1 MKLFDIFS
9 KKDTCVLLKYLHE
22 GQVTKYTLF
31 RNLLSHNYSALNKMA
46 DMEQMFYSGRPFSLA
61 YAMIKYQELYEAVL
75 GIIYNLEKMSAGR
88 FSGLIDVFKKIEA
101 TIFEEFSPV
110 VSYQTKDVV
119 LPFETINTGMKSM
132 VGAKAANLA
141 SIQNILGLPVPGGFA
156 VTAYAFEVF
165 LKEAGL
171 SESIK
176 EALSRMQSLDSVQ
189 DIKRL
194 SDGLREMVLQAT
206 VPSSIA
212 EEIMKAYESLERK
225 TYRNVKI
232 AMRSSAVGEDT
243 EASFAG
249 QYESVLNVS
258 KESVLDAYK
267 TVLASKYSAHAIN
280 YRLQYGL
287 HEEETP
293 MAVAGIVMVDAK
305 SSGVMYSIDPSG
317 GNSQALKISA
327 IWGLG
332 EHLVDGSSSPDIF
345 LADRHEEKITEITIS
360 KKEQKMVRVD
370 SGGTALV
377 EVPESEKDISSLDE
391 NAILKLR
398 KYALQLEEYF
408 GSPQDI
414 EWAFDMDQNLYILQS
429 RPLHIPK
436 TEVYNEVPEQ
446 KFPENPV
453 LLKGG
458 KTASSGIATGT
469 VVVLKQEDALTQL
482 PENAIL
488 VAKTASPGYARVM
501 GKIKGIITDIGSITS
516 HMSSVAREFGIPAI
530 VDAKNATISLTTGEV
545 VTMFADKTIV
555 YKGVVDALVKNI
567 RPVKRWMFE
576 SPVHKRMR
584 NILDRISPL
593 NLTDSNHPLFAPE
606 GCKTIHDIIRFTHEQ
621 AMKEMFGVSGTLGNE
636 DTAVKLTANIPLNIY
651 MIDLGGG
658 LKEGLTTCHVIT
670 SDLVESV
677 PFKALWKG
685 FTHPGINWSSAIP
698 VDMRSFM
705 TLLASSATSELEEQ
719 AGSPSYGILSRDYMN
734 LSARFGYHFVTI
746 DTLCSE
752 TSDQNY
758 LSLQFSGG
766 AGPYYGRSLR
776 IQFLGNVLQQL
787 GFQVS
792 IKGDLLEAVLS
803 RYDMLSMENKLDQL
817 GRLLAS
823 SRLLDMAISSQDDV
837 QILTDAFFKGDYDFL
852 SRKQEGQLEN
862 FYIHGGYWRQ
872 VTEEDHIYYVQD
884 GSRSGYTISSGLAGI
899 MGKIVGKELQDF
911 LDNIEAYYY
920 FPLAIVKNSE
930 IEDGDI
936 RVKVKP
942 VKGNIDRAGG
952 IAFGIRNIAN
962 YFAFRINALE
972 DNVILFEYINNKRIE
987 RGRVDKEIDANVWY
1001 VLRIEIKGNSI
1012 KGFIDEEPV
1021 IEYSADKPLKGYVGL
1036 WTKADSVTYF
1046 DELAVASK
1054 NSNLSVGF
1062 D

>member
-22 GQVTKYTLF
+22 GQVTKYTFF
-31 RNLLSHNYSALNKMA
+31 RNFLSHNYSALNKMA
-46 DMEQMFYSGRPFSLA
+46 DMEQLYYSGKPFSLSA
-61 YAMIKYQELYEAVL
+61 AMIQYQDLSEAVM

-88 FSGLIDVFKKIEA
+88 FSGLIEVFKNIET
-101 TIFEEFSPV
+101 TIFEEFRPV
-110 VSYQTKDVV
+110 ISHKTKDIV
-119 LPFETINTGMKSM
+119 LLFETINPGMKSM
-132 VGAKAANLA
+132 VGTKAANLA
-141 SIQNILGLPVPGGFA
+141 SIQNILGLPVPCGFA
-156 VTAYAFEVF
+156 ITAYAFEVF
-165 LKEAGL
+165 LKETGL
-171 SESIK
+171 SEPIE
-176 EALSRMQSLDSVQ
+176 EALSKMQSLDSAQ

-206 VPSSIA
+206 VPSSVA
-212 EEIMKAYESLERK
+212 AEIMKAYESLERK
-225 TYRNVKI
+225 TYRDVKI

-249 QYESVLNVS
+249 QYDSVLNVS

-305 SSGVMYSIDPSG
+305 SSGVMYSINPSG
-317 GNSQALKISA
+317 GNSHTVKISA

-345 LADRHEEKITEITIS
+345 LADRNEEKITEIHIS
-360 KKEQKMVRVD
+360 KKEQKLVRVD

-377 EVPESEKDISSLDE
+377 EVPESEKEISSLDDS
-391 NAILKLR
+391 AILKLR

-414 EWAFDMDQNLYILQS
+414 EWAFDTDQKLFILQS

-436 TEVYNEVPEQ
+436 TEVYHEIPEQ
-446 KFPENPV
+446 NFPDNLV

-458 KTASSGIATGT
+458 KTASSGIATGN
-469 VVVLKQEDALTQL
+469 VFVLTREDALTQL

-488 VAKTASPGYARVM
+488 VAKTASPGYAGVM
-501 GKIKGIITDIGSITS
+501 GKIKGMITDIGSITS

-530 VDAKNATISLTTGEV
+530 VDAKNATVSLTTGEV
-545 VTMFADKTIV
+545 VTMFADRTIV
-555 YKGVVDALVKNI
+555 YRGVVDALVKHI
-567 RPVKRWMFE
+567 SPVKRGMFE
-576 SPVHKRMR
+576 SPIHKRMR

-593 NLTDSNHPLFAPE
+593 NLTDPNHPLFAPE
-606 GCKTIHDIIRFTHEQ
+606 GCKTIHDIIRFTHEH
-621 AMKEMFGVSGTLGNE
+621 AMKEMFGVSGTLDNE
-636 DTAVKLTANIPLNIY
+636 EAAVKLTANVPLNIY

-658 LKEGLTTCHVIT
+658 LKDGLTTCNVIT
-670 SDLVESV
+670 PDLVTSV
-677 PFKALWKG
+677 PFKAIWKG
-685 FTHPGINWSSAIP
+685 FTHPGINWSSSIP
-698 VDMRSFM
+698 VDMKSFM
-705 TLLASSATSELEEQ
+705 TLLASSATSELEEH

-734 LSARFGYHFVTI
+734 LSARFGYHFATI

-758 LSLQFSGG
+758 ISLQFSGG

-803 RYDMLSMENKLDQL
+803 RYDMPSMENKLDQL

-852 SRKQEGQLEN
+852 SRKQEGQLED

-872 VTEEDHIYYVQD
+872 VIEEDHTYYVQD
-884 GSRSGYTISSGLAGI
+884 GSKSGYTISSGLSGI

-920 FPLAIVKNSE
+920 FPVAIAKNSD

-936 RVKVKP
+936 SVKVKP

-972 DNVILFEYINNKRIE
+972 DNVVLFEYINNKRIE
-987 RGRVDKEIDANVWY
+987 RGRIQKSIEANAWY
-1001 VLRIEIKGNSI
+1001 VLKIEIKGNSI
-1012 KGFIDEEPV
+1012 KGFINEEPV
-1021 IEYSADKPLKGYVGL
+1021 IEYNADKPLKGFVGL

-1046 DELAVASK
+1046 DELTIIRNNRA
-1054 NSNLSVGF
+1054 LSVDF